1 MGSESLR
8 ISEDE
13 SRGVMKQRKKFDQV
27 NVIPLIDILL
37 VLLVMVITTATFIKQ
52 GILPIELPDAKSS
65 DKKEDKKEF
74 DIYITKNGKYH
85 LDKKEISLEDLEA
98 KLASIDRDQTVV
110 LRSDKEASFQ
120 YFVSIM
126 DILKKLEHKQLYIV
140 TKE

>member
-1 MGSESLR
+1 
-8 ISEDE
+8 
-13 SRGVMKQRKKFDQV
+13 MKQRKKFDQI

-65 DKKEDKKEF
+65 EKKEDKKEF
-74 DIYITKNGKYH
+74 DIYITKEGKYH
-85 LDKKEISLEDLEA
+85 LDKKEISVADLEM
-98 KLASIDRDQTVV
+98 KLAEISKEQTVV
-110 LRSDKEASFQ
+110 LRSDKEANFQ
-120 YFVSIM
+120 HFVTVM

>member
-1 MGSESLR
+1 
-8 ISEDE
+8 
-13 SRGVMKQRKKFDQV
+13 MKQRKKFDQI

-65 DKKEDKKEF
+65 DKKQDNKELN
-74 DIYITKNGKYH
+74 IYITKDGAYH
-85 LDKKEISLEDLEA
+85 LDKKAISLEDLA
-98 KLASIDRDQTVV
+98 TKLSSIDKEQTVV
-110 LRSDKEASFQ
+110 LRSDKDASFQ
-120 YFVSIM
+120 HFVSVM

>member
-1 MGSESLR
+1 
-8 ISEDE
+8 
-13 SRGVMKQRKKFDQV
+13 MKQRKKFDQV

-52 GILPIELPDAKSS
+52 GILPIELPEAKASY
-65 DKKEDKKEF
+65 KKEDKKEF
-74 DIYITKNGKYH
+74 DIYITKDGKYH
-85 LDKKEISLEDLEA
+85 LDKKEISIADLESRLS
-98 KLASIDRDQTVV
+98 KIDKDQTVV

-120 YFVSIM
+120 HFVSVM

>member
-1 MGSESLR
+1 
-8 ISEDE
+8 
-13 SRGVMKQRKKFDQV
+13 MKQRKKFDQI

-65 DKKEDKKEF
+65 DKKQDNKELN
-74 DIYITKNGKYH
+74 IYITKDGAYH
-85 LDKKEISLEDLEA
+85 LDKKAISLADLTT
-98 KLASIDRDQTVV
+98 KLSGIDKDQTVV
-110 LRSDKEASFQ
+110 LRSDKDASFQ
-120 YFVSIM
+120 HFVSVM

>member
-1 MGSESLR
+1 
-8 ISEDE
+8 
-13 SRGVMKQRKKFDQV
+13 MKQRKKFDQV

-65 DKKEDKKEF
+65 EKKEDKKEF
-74 DIYITKNGKYH
+74 DIYITKEGKYH
-85 LDKKEISLEDLEA
+85 LDKKEISIADLEG
-98 KLASIDRDQTVV
+98 KLAEIGKDETVV
-110 LRSDKEASFQ
+110 LRSDKEANFQ
-120 YFVSIM
+120 HFVSVM

>member
-1 MGSESLR
+1 
-8 ISEDE
+8 
-13 SRGVMKQRKKFDQV
+13 MKQRKKFDQV

-65 DKKEDKKEF
+65 EKKEDKKEF
-74 DIYITKNGKYH
+74 DIYITKEGKYH
-85 LDKKEISLEDLEA
+85 LDKKEITVVDLEA
-98 KLASIDRDQTVV
+98 RLAAISKEQTVV
-110 LRSDKEASFQ
+110 LRSDKEANFQ
-120 YFVSIM
+120 HFVTVM

>member
-1 MGSESLR
+1 
-8 ISEDE
+8 
-13 SRGVMKQRKKFDQV
+13 MKQRKKFDQV

-65 DKKEDKKEF
+65 EKKEDKKEF
-74 DIYITKNGKYH
+74 DIYITKEGKYH
-85 LDKKEISLEDLEA
+85 LDKKEISIADLER
-98 KLASIDRDQTVV
+98 KLAEVGKDETVV
-110 LRSDKEASFQ
+110 LRSDKEANFQ
-120 YFVSIM
+120 HFVSVM

>member
-1 MGSESLR
+1 
-8 ISEDE
+8 
-13 SRGVMKQRKKFDQV
+13 MKQRKKFDQI

-65 DKKEDKKEF
+65 EKKEEKKEF
-74 DIYITKNGKYH
+74 DIYITKEGKYH
-85 LDKKEISLEDLEA
+85 LDKKEISIADLEEKIA
-98 KLASIDRDQTVV
+98 EISKDQTVV
-110 LRSDKEASFQ
+110 LRSDKEADFQ
-120 YFVSIM
+120 HFVTIM

>member
-1 MGSESLR
+1 
-8 ISEDE
+8 
-13 SRGVMKQRKKFDQV
+13 MKQRKKFDQV

-65 DKKEDKKEF
+65 EKKEDKKEF
-74 DIYITKNGKYH
+74 DIYITKDGKYH
-85 LDKKEISLEDLEA
+85 LDKKEISIADLESR
-98 KLASIDRDQTVV
+98 LAAISKDETVV
-110 LRSDKEASFQ
+110 LRSDKEANFQ
-120 YFVSIM
+120 HFVSVM

>member
-1 MGSESLR
+1 
-8 ISEDE
+8 
-13 SRGVMKQRKKFDQV
+13 MKQRKKFDQV

-65 DKKEDKKEF
+65 DQKEDQKEF

-98 KLASIDRDQTVV
+98 KLSSIDKDQTVV

-120 YFVSIM
+120 HFVSIM